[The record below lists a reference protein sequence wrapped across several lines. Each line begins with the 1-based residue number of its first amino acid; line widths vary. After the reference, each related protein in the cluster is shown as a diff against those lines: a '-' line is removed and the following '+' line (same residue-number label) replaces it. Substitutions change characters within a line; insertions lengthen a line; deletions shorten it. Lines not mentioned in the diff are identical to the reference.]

1 MEFCKQ
7 CENMYFIRVDEKSK
21 LEYHCKQCGYAEEY
35 YNDINDCCIYTH
47 QLEKNHSVHEISI
60 NKYITKDPT
69 LPRLTNLKCVNKSCL
84 TNKYIP
90 NSVLVYGIY
99 DNTEEEFI
107 PEEFITFI
115 TTSIIQDDSLK
126 VQFTK
131 LDDKMGILTFES
143 NLILKKYIN
152 DIKNVE
158 YKNREITC
166 SELLD
171 IKPEIIFI
179 KYDSVN
185 MKFLYICSTCNT
197 SWKNN

>member
-7 CENMYFIRVDEKSK
+7 CENMYFIRVNDESK
-21 LEYHCKQCGYAEEY
+21 LEYHCKQCGNAEEY
-35 YNDINDCCIYTH
+35 YNDINNCCIYKH
-47 QLEKNHSVHEISI
+47 QLETNHSVHDISI

-99 DNTEEEFI
+99 NNTDGIFQSSD
-107 PEEFITFI
+107 FITFL
-115 TTSIIQDDSLK
+115 TNDIIKEPSLK
-126 VQFTK
+126 LNLSK

-143 NLILKKYIN
+143 SAILKTYIKH
-152 DIKNVE
+152 IKNFE
-158 YKNREITC
+158 YEGRDITC

-179 KYDSVN
+179 KYDSIN
-185 MKFLYICSTCNT
+185 MKYLYICSMCNT